1 MRKSIITLLAGLII
15 LISCNDKP
23 EVQPLKQ
30 EILWVYPNPTTD
42 WFNISIASKTNQPFT
57 LHVFNPKGK
66 LIHEEEGN
74 LGGQSYFIDLGNE
87 QEGNFQIIL
96 KTDDIK
102 ATQKLIKL

>member
-1 MRKSIITLLAGLII
+1 MRKSIIALLAGFITLVA
-15 LISCNDKP
+15 CNDKP
-23 EVQPLKQ
+23 EVQPLKH
-30 EILWVYPNPTTD
+30 EILSLYPNPTTD
-42 WFNISIASKTNQPFT
+42 WFYIYLTTQTNEPFT

-74 LGGQSYFIDLGNE
+74 LGGQTFTIDLRNE

-96 KTDDIK
+96 KTDDII